1 MGVTFRNPD
10 YLIKGFRKSLKN
22 FAIASIYFVDLLAYN
37 YNAVKRMSTLK
48 RNYIFD
54 FDSTLTK
61 VEALDV
67 LAEITLVDNPKKAA
81 IIQEIIDITNLGID
95 GDISFT
101 ESLEKRIKLLN
112 ASKSD
117 LNGLI
122 SKLSEQ
128 VSVSIESN
136 KAFFEEYSDDI
147 YVISAG
153 FKEFIVPIVAAY
165 NIPAERVYANTFEF
179 DTQDKIV
186 GFDRKNPLSV
196 HNGKIKCLRDLN
208 LDGEIQVIG
217 DGYSDAV
224 TREAGVAD
232 KFFAYTENV
241 SRDKTTKNADYIT
254 PNLDEFLFVNKLPRS
269 ISYPKNR
276 IKILLLEN
284 VHKDAF
290 EKLSKDGFTVETVS
304 KSLSEKELIEKIK
317 DVHVLGIR
325 SKTQVTKKV
334 IAAAEKLMVVGA
346 FCIGTKQI
354 DLDVCKENGVV
365 VFNAPYSNTRSVV
378 ELAIGE
384 IIMLM
389 RSVFHRSTELH
400 KGKWNKTA
408 DGSREVRGKK
418 LGIVG
423 YGNIG
428 KQLSILAEALGMDV
442 YYYDVE
448 DKLALGNATKINKL
462 ADLLAI
468 SDVITLHIDDNA
480 ANKNFIGKKEIS
492 QMKEGVHLVNLSR
505 GFVVDI
511 DALKAGL
518 KSGKIAGAAV
528 DVYPEEPRANGDFYT
543 ELKGLDNV
551 ILTPHVGGSTEEAQK
566 DIADFVP
573 NKIMAY
579 INSGNTVDAVNF
591 PNIRLPKHK
600 NAHRFLHIHENV
612 PGVMARINKVLAKYD
627 MNIIGQY
634 LSTDAKVGYVITD
647 LDKEYNPKVIKKLKD
662 VDGTIKFRVLY

>member
-1 MGVTFRNPD
+1 MITE
-10 YLIKGFRKSLKN
+10 
-22 FAIASIYFVDLLAYN
+22 
-37 YNAVKRMSTLK
+37 K

-54 FDSTLTK
+54 FDSTLTR

-67 LAEITLVDNPKKAA
+67 LAEITLKNNPKKEE

-95 GDISFT
+95 GEISFT
-101 ESLEKRIKLLN
+101 ESLERRIKLLEAN
-112 ASKSD
+112 KAD
-117 LNGLI
+117 LSQLVENL
-122 SKLSEQ
+122 KKQ
-128 VSVSIESN
+128 VSSSIERN
-136 KAFFEEYSDDI
+136 KEFFELYKDDI
-147 YVISAG
+147 YVISCG
-153 FKEFIVPIVAAY
+153 FKEFIDPIVAEY
-165 NIPAERVYANTFEF
+165 NIPSERVFANTFEF
-179 DTQDKIV
+179 DANGKIV
-186 GFDRKNPLSV
+186 SFDSSNPLSK
-196 HNGKIKCLRDLN
+196 HNGKIECLKDMDLE
-208 LDGEIQVIG
+208 GEIQVIG
-217 DGYSDAV
+217 DGYSDYV

-241 SRDKTTKNADYIT
+241 EREKTTENADHIA
-254 PNLDEFLFVNKLPRS
+254 PNFDEFLYVNKLPRN

-284 VHKDAF
+284 VHPDAF
-290 EKLSKDGFTVETVS
+290 TKLSTDGFTVETVS
-304 KSLSEKELIEKIK
+304 KSLSEDELIEKIK

-325 SKTQVTKKV
+325 SKTNVTKRV
-334 IAAAEKLMVVGA
+334 VEAANRLMVVSA

-354 DLDVCKENGVV
+354 DLEACKGNGVV

-389 RSVFHRSTELH
+389 RSVFQRSTEIH

-408 DGSREVRGKK
+408 EGSREVRGKK

-428 KQLSILAEALGMDV
+428 KQLSVLAEALGMNV
-442 YYYDVE
+442 FYYDVE
-448 DKLALGNATKINKL
+448 DKLALGNATKL
-462 ADLLAI
+462 DSLDELLAI
-468 SDVITLHIDDNA
+468 ADAVSLHVDDNP
-480 ANKNFIGKKEIS
+480 ANKNFFGAEEIAK
-492 QMKEGVHLVNLSR
+492 MKDGAILINLAR

-511 DALKAGL
+511 PALVTALKSKKL
-518 KSGKIAGAAV
+518 AGAAV
-528 DVYPEEPRANGDFYT
+528 DVYPEEPRKNGDFYT

-551 ILTPHVGGSTEEAQK
+551 ILTPHVGGSTEEAQR

-591 PNIRLPKHK
+591 PNIRLPRQV

-612 PGVMARINKVLAKYD
+612 PGVMAKINKILAKYD
-627 MNIIGQY
+627 LNITGQY
-634 LSTDAKVGYVITD
+634 LSTDPKVGYVITD
-647 LDKEYNPKVIKKLKD
+647 LDKEYNKEVIDKLRN
-662 VDGTIKFRVLY
+662 VSGTIKFRVLY

>member
-1 MGVTFRNPD
+1 MNT
-10 YLIKGFRKSLKN
+10 I
-22 FAIASIYFVDLLAYN
+22 
-37 YNAVKRMSTLK
+37 STLK

-67 LAEITLVDNPKKAA
+67 LAEITLVNNPKKE
-81 IIQEIIDITNLGID
+81 EIINGIVNITNLGID
-95 GDISFT
+95 GEISFP
-101 ESLEKRIKLLN
+101 ESLERRIQLLD
-112 ASKSD
+112 AKKSD
-117 LNGLI
+117 LTVLI
-122 SKLSEQ
+122 EELKQ
-128 VSVSIESN
+128 KVSLSIERN
-136 KAFFEEYSDDI
+136 KEFFENFSDDI

-153 FKEFIVPIVAAY
+153 FKEFIDPIVAAY
-165 NIPAERVYANTFEF
+165 NIPSERVYANTFEF
-179 DTQDKIV
+179 DENDVIV
-186 GFDRKNPLSV
+186 GFDKDNVLST
-196 HNGKIKCLRDLN
+196 HNGKIQCLKN
-208 LDGEIQVIG
+208 LELEGEIQVIG
-217 DGYSDAV
+217 DGYSDYV

-241 SRDKTTKNADYIT
+241 SRDKTVANADYIT
-254 PNLDEFLFVNKLPRS
+254 PNLDEFLYVNDLPRN

-284 VHKDAF
+284 VHADAF
-290 EKLSKDGFTVETVS
+290 TKLSADGFSVETVS
-304 KSLSEKELIEKIK
+304 RSLSEEELIEKIK

-325 SKTQVTKKV
+325 SKTQVTEKV
-334 IAAAEKLMVVGA
+334 IKAAEKLMVVSA

-354 DLDVCKENGVV
+354 NLEACKENGIV

-389 RSVFHRSTELH
+389 RSVFQRSTELH
-400 KGKWNKTA
+400 NGEWNKTA
-408 DGSREVRGKK
+408 QGSREVRGKK

-448 DKLALGNATKINKL
+448 DKLALGNATKINTLKE
-462 ADLLAI
+462 LLNI

-480 ANKNFIGKKEIS
+480 ANKNFIGAKEIAE
-492 QMKEGVHLVNLSR
+492 MKDGAHLVNLSR

-511 DALKAGL
+511 EALVEGL
-518 KSGKIAGAAV
+518 KSGKLSGAAV
-528 DVYPEEPRANGDFYT
+528 DVYPEEPRKNGDFYT
-543 ELKGLDNV
+543 ELKGLNNV

-573 NKIMAY
+573 NKIMSY

-600 NAHRFLHIHENV
+600 NAHRFLHIHKNV
-612 PGVMARINKVLAKYD
+612 PGVMAEVNKVLAKYEL
-627 MNIIGQY
+627 NITGQY
-634 LSTDAKVGYVITD
+634 LSTDEKVGYVITD
-647 LDKEYNPKVIKKLKD
+647 VDKEYNQEVIGKLKK
-662 VDGTIKFRVLY
+662 VNGTIKFRVLY